1 MKNILNHIIVIS
13 VICIASNAIG
23 QQTRLSNLY
32 GQNKYSFNP
41 AYAGLSGCTEVNFSH
56 MNQWTKVEGAPVT
69 NYLSANTRLGK
80 SFGIG
85 GNVLIDQIGMYQNIS
100 ASGSAAYGITFAKN
114 HMIRLGVSG
123 GYFQTRLDPTGA
135 IAFDNADVIVNGGV
149 QSSSALSTDAGILYK
164 FKRFQISFA
173 SQQLLETRSN
183 FNYSQLEGYGLKRH
197 FTGYTEYEF
206 ILNKTL
212 SLTPSALYRGV
223 SNNHQLDFNADLN
236 YNDFIHGGLGYRM
249 DVGLIGR
256 IGINIRKLF
265 FIGYAYEVPMQNI
278 ASYSGGSHEITLGL
292 KFCKKEKKELPEDNL
307 TAVDPITRSVDT
319 VTIVEHTVDTLIVE
333 RIDTV
338 FIESPVAADREL
350 NPVTRSMD
358 TLIIERIDTV
368 YIESPVAS
376 DNEVK
381 KALVSASDHL
391 EFQNDKSIILKNS
404 YGDLEALTNL
414 LLVREEL
421 NISLKGHTDNN
432 GTEAYNLR
440 LSKNRVE
447 AVKKF
452 LVANGVAA
460 NRIKTEHYG
469 ESKPIADNNTEEGRS
484 RNRRVEMAVN

>member
-1 MKNILNHIIVIS
+1 MKNILNHIVVIS

-100 ASGSAAYGITFAKN
+100 ASGSAAYGITFAKY
-114 HMIRLGVSG
+114 HMIRLGISG

-149 QSSSALSTDAGILYK
+149 QSSNALSTDAGLLYK

-249 DVGLIGR
+249 HVGLIGR

-278 ASYSGGSHEITLGL
+278 ASYGGGSHEIALGL
-292 KFCKKEKKELPEDNL
+292 KFCKKDKKELPEDNL
-307 TAVDPITRSVDT
+307 TAVDPMTRSVDT
-319 VTIVEHTVDTLIVE
+319 LRLVEQKVDTITIVERVVDTLIVE

-338 FIESPVAADREL
+338 Y
-350 NPVTRSMD
+350 MD
-358 TLIIERIDTV
+358 GSGTSNR
-368 YIESPVAS
+368 
-376 DNEVK
+376 EVK
-381 KALVSASDHL
+381 KALVTAADQL
-391 EFQNDKSIILKNS
+391 EFENDKSIILKKS

-414 LLVREEL
+414 LLIRGDL
-421 NISLKGHTDNN
+421 NISLAGHTDNV
-432 GTEAYNLR
+432 GTEAYNMR

-452 LVANGVAA
+452 LMANGIAA
-460 NRIKTEHYG
+460 SRIRTNHFG
-469 ESKPIADNNTEEGRS
+469 ESKPITENKTQEGRS
-484 RNRRVEMAVN
+484 RKSRVELNGN